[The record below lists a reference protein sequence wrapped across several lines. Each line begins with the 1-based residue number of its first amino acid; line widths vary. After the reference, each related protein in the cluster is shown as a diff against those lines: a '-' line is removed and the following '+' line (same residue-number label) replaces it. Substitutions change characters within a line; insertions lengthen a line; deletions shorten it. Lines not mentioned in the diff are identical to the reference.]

1 MFSQLTKTDRSKGI
15 LMSLLGVFILSP
27 DGLIIRILG
36 LDNATLLFY
45 RGIFSAIAITAL
57 LLLYYRKRFLSVV
70 LGIGWVG
77 ILNGFM
83 FSVTNIA
90 FINSIQLTSV
100 ANTILILSSAPVFAA
115 ILSLIIL
122 KENQKPLTWLIIAV
136 SFIAIFIIGFGSY
149 GSGSL
154 LGDMIALVCAASTG
168 FSAVLARLKK
178 EIDLVPSIVVGSVIT
193 ALYALASG
201 PISSVDSTQLIYLS
215 AQCLVF
221 IPLAYAIITI
231 APRFTSSAEV
241 QLVFLLESILGPLW
255 VWIVISETPSINTI
269 IGGSLLL
276 ASGFWFA
283 IDSVGKSAD
292 EVDDIASINR
302 NIE

>member
-1 MFSQLTKTDRSKGI
+1 MFSQLIKTDRSKGI

-45 RGIFSAIAITAL
+45 RGTFSAIAITTL
-57 LLLYYRKRFLSVV
+57 LLLYYRKRFLSVL

-83 FSVTNIA
+83 FAVTNIA

-122 KENQKPLTWLIIAV
+122 KENQKPLTWLIIII
-136 SFIAIFIIGFGSY
+136 SFIAIFIIGFGTY
-149 GSGSL
+149 GSGGF
-154 LGDMIALVCAASTG
+154 LGDIIALGCAVSTG

-178 EIDLVPSIVVGSVIT
+178 GTDLVPSIIVGSVIT
-193 ALYALASG
+193 ALYALASA
-201 PISSVDSTQLIYLS
+201 PISAIDSTQLIYLS
-215 AQCLVF
+215 AQCLLI

-255 VWIVISETPSINTI
+255 VWVVISETPPINTV
-269 IGGSLLL
+269 IGGSVLL
-276 ASGFWFA
+276 ASVFWFA
-283 IDSVGKSAD
+283 IASVGESGNN
-292 EVDDIASINR
+292 VDGIATIN
-302 NIE
+302 EGHL

>member
-15 LMSLLGVFILSP
+15 LMSLLGVFMLSP
-27 DGLIIRILG
+27 DGLIIRILA

-57 LLLYYRKRFLSVV
+57 LLLYYRKRFFSVV

-122 KENQKPLTWLIIAV
+122 H
-136 SFIAIFIIGFGSY
+136 
-149 GSGSL
+149 
-154 LGDMIALVCAASTG
+154 
-168 FSAVLARLKK
+168 
-178 EIDLVPSIVVGSVIT
+178 
-193 ALYALASG
+193 
-201 PISSVDSTQLIYLS
+201 
-215 AQCLVF
+215 
-221 IPLAYAIITI
+221 
-231 APRFTSSAEV
+231 
-241 QLVFLLESILGPLW
+241 
-255 VWIVISETPSINTI
+255 
-269 IGGSLLL
+269 
-276 ASGFWFA
+276 
-283 IDSVGKSAD
+283 
-292 EVDDIASINR
+292 
-302 NIE
+302 

>member
-1 MFSQLTKTDRSKGI
+1 
-15 LMSLLGVFILSP
+15 MSLLGVFILSP
-27 DGLIIRILG
+27 DGLIIRILS

-45 RGIFSAIAITAL
+45 RGAFSAITVFML
-57 LLLYYRKRFLSVV
+57 LLFYYRKRFLTV
-70 LGIGWVG
+70 LFGIGWVG

-83 FSVTNIA
+83 FAVTNIT

-122 KENQKPLTWLIIAV
+122 KENQRPLTWLIIAI
-136 SFIAIFIIGFGSY
+136 SFMAIFIIGFGSY
-149 GSGSL
+149 GSGGF
-154 LGDMIALVCAASTG
+154 LGDIIALGCAVSTA
-168 FSAVLARLKK
+168 FSAVLTRLKRNT
-178 EIDLVPSIVVGSVIT
+178 DLVPSIIVGSVIT
-193 ALYALASG
+193 AIYALASA
-201 PISSVDSTQLIYLS
+201 PISSVDSTQLMFLS
-215 AQCLVF
+215 AQCLLI

-255 VWIVISETPSINTI
+255 VWIVISETPPINTI
-269 IGGSLLL
+269 VGGSLLL
-276 ASGFWFA
+276 ASVFWFA
-283 IDSVGKSAD
+283 IASVGD
-292 EVDDIASINR
+292 NTDDVEGIAATNR

>member
-1 MFSQLTKTDRSKGI
+1 
-15 LMSLLGVFILSP
+15 MSLLGVFILSP

-45 RGIFSAIAITAL
+45 RGVFSAIAIFIL
-57 LLLYYRKRFLSVV
+57 LLLYYRKRFFSVV

-83 FSVTNIA
+83 FAVTNIT

-122 KENQKPLTWLIIAV
+122 KENQKPLTWLIIAI
-136 SFIAIFIIGFGSY
+136 SFIAIFIIGFGTY
-149 GSGSL
+149 GSGGF
-154 LGDMIALVCAASTG
+154 LGDIIALGCAVSTG

-178 EIDLVPSIVVGSVIT
+178 DTDLVPSIIVGSVIT
-193 ALYALASG
+193 ALYAVASA
-201 PISSVDSTQLIYLS
+201 PISTVDSTQLIYLS
-215 AQCLVF
+215 AQCLLF

-255 VWIVISETPSINTI
+255 VWIVISETPPINTI

-276 ASGFWFA
+276 TSVFWFA
-283 IDSVGKSAD
+283 IASVGECAEKVHFSKCPT
-292 EVDDIASINR
+292 

>member
-1 MFSQLTKTDRSKGI
+1 MFSQMIKTDRNKGL
-15 LMSLLGVFILSP
+15 LMSLLGAFILSP

-45 RGIFSAIAITAL
+45 RGAFSAIIISTL

-70 LGIGWVG
+70 LGIGWIG
-77 ILNGFM
+77 ILNGVM
-83 FSVTNIA
+83 FAVTNIA

-122 KENQKPLTWLIIAV
+122 KENQKPLTWLIIAI
-136 SFIAIFIIGFGSY
+136 SFVAIFIIGFGTY
-149 GSGSL
+149 GSGGFI
-154 LGDMIALVCAASTG
+154 GDMIALACAVSTG

-178 EIDLVPSIVVGSVIT
+178 DTDLVPSIIIGSAIT
-193 ALYALASG
+193 TLYALASG
-201 PISSVDSTQLIYLS
+201 PISAVDSTQLIYLS
-215 AQCLVF
+215 VQCFLL

-255 VWIVISETPSINTI
+255 VWIVISETPPINTI

-276 ASGFWFA
+276 ASVFWFA
-283 IDSVGKSAD
+283 IASAVDSAD
-292 EVDDIASINR
+292 DLEGLPVINR
-302 NIE
+302 NNQ

>member
-1 MFSQLTKTDRSKGI
+1 MFSQLIKTDRSKGI
-15 LMSLLGVFILSP
+15 LISLLGVFILSP

-45 RGIFSAIAITAL
+45 RGVFSAIAISIL
-57 LLLYYRKRFLSVV
+57 LLLYYRTRFLSVV
-70 LGIGWVG
+70 LGIGWIG

-83 FSVTNIA
+83 FAVTNIT
-90 FINSIQLTSV
+90 FVNSIQLTSV

-122 KENQKPLTWLIIAV
+122 KENQKPLTWLIIAI
-136 SFIAIFIIGFGSY
+136 SFGAIFIIGFGTY
-149 GSGSL
+149 GSGGF
-154 LGDMIALVCAASTG
+154 LGDMIALGCAISTG

-178 EIDLVPSIVVGSVIT
+178 DSDLVPSIIVGSVIT
-193 ALYALASG
+193 ALYALASA
-201 PISSVDSTQLIYLS
+201 PISAVDSTQLIYLS
-215 AQCLVF
+215 VQCLVL

-255 VWIVISETPSINTI
+255 VWIVISETPPINTI

-276 ASGFWFA
+276 ASVFWFA
-283 IDSVGKSAD
+283 IASVGEGAD
-292 EVDDIASINR
+292 EVDGSATR
-302 NIE
+302 HL

>member
-1 MFSQLTKTDRSKGI
+1 MFSQIIKTDRNKGL

-45 RGIFSAIAITAL
+45 RGVFSTIAISAL
-57 LLLYYRKRFLSVV
+57 VLVYYRKRFLSVL
-70 LGIGWVG
+70 LGIGWIG
-77 ILNGFM
+77 ILNGVM
-83 FSVTNIA
+83 FAITNIT

-115 ILSLIIL
+115 IFSLIIL
-122 KENQKPLTWLIIAV
+122 NENQKPLTWLIIAI
-136 SFIAIFIIGFGSY
+136 SFVAIFIIGFGTY
-149 GSGSL
+149 GSGGF
-154 LGDMIALVCAASTG
+154 LGDMIALGCAISTG
-168 FSAVLARLKK
+168 LSAVLARLKK
-178 EIDLVPSIVVGSVIT
+178 DIDLVPSIIVGSVFT

-201 PISSVDSTQLIYLS
+201 PILAVDSTQLIYLS
-215 AQCLVF
+215 VQCLLL

-255 VWIVISETPSINTI
+255 VWIVISEIPPVNTI

-276 ASGFWFA
+276 ASVFWFA
-283 IDSVGKSAD
+283 AVSVGGSSEELDGLTIIDK
-292 EVDDIASINR
+292 N
-302 NIE
+302 NK

>member
-15 LMSLLGVFILSP
+15 LISLLGVFILSP

-45 RGIFSAIAITAL
+45 RGAFSAIAIFIL

-70 LGIGWVG
+70 FGIGWIG

-83 FSVTNIA
+83 FAVTNIT
-90 FINSIQLTSV
+90 FVNSIQLTSV

-122 KENQKPLTWLIIAV
+122 KENQKPLTWLIIAL
-136 SFIAIFIIGFGSY
+136 SFIAIFIIGFGTY
-149 GSGSL
+149 GSGGF
-154 LGDMIALVCAASTG
+154 LGDIFALGCAISTG

-178 EIDLVPSIVVGSVIT
+178 DSDLVPSIIVGSVIT
-193 ALYALASG
+193 ALYALASA
-201 PISSVDSTQLIYLS
+201 PISTVDSTQLIYLS
-215 AQCLVF
+215 VQCLVL

-255 VWIVISETPSINTI
+255 VWIVISETPPINTI

-276 ASGFWFA
+276 TSVFWFA
-283 IDSVGKSAD
+283 IVSVGEGSD
-292 EVDDIASINR
+292 EVDGSAIR
-302 NIE
+302 HL